1 MDLLERSRRLRGT
14 PILRELV
21 RETRCSKSSLIY
33 PMFVKE
39 GTNIKEEIPSMQ
51 GQYRYSP
58 DTLLFEL
65 EHLSN
70 IGISSVMLFGIPN
83 HKDAY
88 ASGAYAQ
95 DGVIQTALQLA
106 KKEFPNLYYITDVC
120 LCEYTSHGHCG
131 MLCGETVDNDS
142 TLPVLAKT
150 ALSHVQAGADMVA
163 PSDMMDGR
171 ILALRH
177 ELDKHGYTNTPI
189 MSYAVKYASAFYG
202 PFRDAAGSA
211 PAFGDRKSYQMDFH
225 NRREGM
231 KEALMDIEEGADIIM
246 VKPAMSYL
254 DMVSEI
260 SKAVNVPV
268 AAYSVSGEYAMVK
281 AAAKMG
287 WNDEDR
293 IIGEMAVGAY
303 RAGAQI
309 YITYFAEK
317 IAKMIEEG
325 RIG

>member
-70 IGISSVMLFGIPN
+70 IGIRSVMLFGIPN
-83 HKDAY
+83 HKDAC

-95 DGVIQTALQLA
+95 DGIIQTALQLA

-131 MLCGETVDNDS
+131 MLCGEIIDNDS

-189 MSYAVKYASAFYG
+189 MSYAVK
-202 PFRDAAGSA
+202 
-211 PAFGDRKSYQMDFH
+211 
-225 NRREGM
+225 
-231 KEALMDIEEGADIIM
+231 
-246 VKPAMSYL
+246 
-254 DMVSEI
+254 
-260 SKAVNVPV
+260 
-268 AAYSVSGEYAMVK
+268 
-281 AAAKMG
+281 
-287 WNDEDR
+287 
-293 IIGEMAVGAY
+293 
-303 RAGAQI
+303 
-309 YITYFAEK
+309 
-317 IAKMIEEG
+317 
-325 RIG
+325 

>member
-70 IGISSVMLFGIPN
+70 IGIRSVMLFGIPN
-83 HKDAY
+83 HKDAC

-131 MLCGETVDNDS
+131 MLCGETIDNDS
-142 TLPVLAKT
+142 TLPILAKT

-211 PAFGDRKSYQMDFH
+211 PAFGDRKTYQMDYH
-225 NRREGM
+225 NR
-231 KEALMDIEEGADIIM
+231 KEALKKAEQDIAQGADIIM

-254 DMVSEI
+254 DIVRETANQSH
-260 SKAVNVPV
+260 VPV
-268 AAYSVSGEYAMVK
+268 AAYSVSGEYAMIE
-281 AAAKMG
+281 AAANAG
-287 WNDEDR
+287 LVDR
-293 IIGEMAVGAY
+293 EALICETTVGIY
-303 RAGAQI
+303 RAGATI
-309 YITYFAEK
+309 LISYH
-317 IAKMIEEG
+317 AKELAKFMDEG

>member
-70 IGISSVMLFGIPN
+70 IGIRSVMLFGIPN
-83 HKDAY
+83 HKDAC

-131 MLCGETVDNDS
+131 MLCGETIDND
-142 TLPVLAKT
+142 
-150 ALSHVQAGADMVA
+150 
-163 PSDMMDGR
+163 R
-171 ILALRH
+171 
-177 ELDKHGYTNTPI
+177 
-189 MSYAVKYASAFYG
+189 
-202 PFRDAAGSA
+202 
-211 PAFGDRKSYQMDFH
+211 DRKS
-225 NRREGM
+225 
-231 KEALMDIEEGADIIM
+231 
-246 VKPAMSYL
+246 V
-254 DMVSEI
+254 V
-260 SKAVNVPV
+260 
-268 AAYSVSGEYAMVK
+268 
-281 AAAKMG
+281 
-287 WNDEDR
+287 
-293 IIGEMAVGAY
+293 
-303 RAGAQI
+303 
-309 YITYFAEK
+309 
-317 IAKMIEEG
+317 
-325 RIG
+325 